1 MKPKRLITIVI
12 SSLLTVGIIGFQP
25 STAQASVQ
33 VGQYTS
39 NIQTAEKANA
49 LSSAKI
55 QSAVGEYWF
64 RVPSGSTLS
73 SIAYRIYRNAGLWSL
88 IYNANRTRISNPN
101 LIYAGQLIWIPVLG
115 TASAAPISYSSTSTR
130 AQTVIRYALAQVG
143 KQYCWAGN
151 GPYCF
156 DCSGLVKAAFARI
169 GIWLPHQSGSML
181 RYGTR
186 ISRSQLRPGDIVWPQ
201 WGHVAIYLG
210 NNRIVHASNPR
221 TDVKTS
227 SLYGF
232 YTARRVIR

>member
-1 MKPKRLITIVI
+1 MKPRRLISLVI
-12 SSLLTVGIIGFQP
+12 SSLLAVVIIGFQP

-33 VGQYTS
+33 VEQYTS
-39 NIQTAEKANA
+39 NVQTAEKADVFWG
-49 LSSAKI
+49 STAK
-55 QSAVGEYWF
+55 SAVGGYWF

-181 RYGTR
+181 RYGVR
-186 ISRSQLRPGDIVWPQ
+186 VSRSSLRPGDIVWPQ
-201 WGHVAIYLG
+201 YGHVAIYLG

-221 TDVKTS
+221 TDVLVS